1 MRGAPTHN
9 LHIERSNVTPK
20 SCSSPHRSAWKSRA
34 SATENPCPSF
44 SSLLLH
50 TLQQYFEQQRPTRFE
65 AHMQL
70 QYINSASTM
79 GLRALFALLDR
90 AGHQGTDIRVVW
102 AYDAEDDA
110 IEELGMDLVE
120 DYHHVQLERQPPSLA

>member
-1 MRGAPTHN
+1 MHN
-9 LHIERSNVTPK
+9 LHIERSNVTPEILFI
-20 SCSSPHRSAWKSRA
+20 PA
-34 SATENPCPSF
+34 SQRMEIAGECYPENPLPF
-44 SSLLLH
+44 FQPLLH

-102 AYDAEDDA
+102 TYDAEDDA

-120 DYHHVQLERQPPSLA
+120 DYHHVQLERQPLSLA